1 MKIYMYAVS
10 DDLDEIMVP
19 VAGSIGQWLAQDDNK
34 VEATLVNQPEAEV
47 VGIHLQ
53 LKKTLHLKEPL
64 NTLNRIAKQHKCD
77 FVLGLLPD
85 TNEGL
90 DVNEVPEAEEDRE
103 DICFF
108 GYEEGKP
115 DMFEVAC
122 YIGLEK

>member
-1 MKIYMYAVS
+1 MKIYIYAVS
-10 DDLDEIMVP
+10 DDLDEILVP

-34 VEATLVNQPEAEV
+34 VEATLVNKPEAEV

-64 NTLNRIAKQHKCD
+64 NSLNRIAKQHKCD
-77 FVLGLLPD
+77 FVLGLLPES
-85 TNEGL
+85 NE
-90 DVNEVPEAEEDRE
+90 EAEPEAEEDRE

>member
-1 MKIYMYAVS
+1 MKIYIYAVS

-34 VEATLVNQPEAEV
+34 VEAILVNKPEAEV

-64 NTLNRIAKQHKCD
+64 NSLNRIAKQHKCD
-77 FVLGLLPD
+77 FVLGLLPES
-85 TNEGL
+85 NEGT
-90 DVNEVPEAEEDRE
+90 VPEAEEDRE

-108 GYEEGKP
+108 GHEEGKP

>member
-1 MKIYMYAVS
+1 MKIYIYAVS
-10 DDLDEIMVP
+10 DELDEIMVP

-34 VEATLVNQPEAEV
+34 VEATLVNKPEAEV

-77 FVLGLLPD
+77 FVLGLLP
-85 TNEGL
+85 
-90 DVNEVPEAEEDRE
+90 EVSEAGTPEAEEDRE